1 MKKLNLVAAAL
12 LLASSGAF
20 AATASDSFDVT
31 VNFTSSCS
39 VKTPAADL
47 SFSYTAFQT
56 TDAVKTAS
64 TVFECSRGLTPTF
77 QFDSGTD
84 KSASAAD
91 AATIS
96 GAGLVKG
103 LRYTLDGS
111 ASKTQTGTAA
121 DTSTIGTADEY
132 TVSITGTIVQGQ
144 AGDPTGVATQT
155 RTLTIA
161 Y

>member
-1 MKKLNLVAAAL
+1 MKKLNLIAAAL

-20 AATASDSFDVT
+20 AGTASDSFDVT
-31 VNFTSSCS
+31 VTFTSSCS
-39 VKTPAADL
+39 VKSAAADL
-47 SFSYTAFQT
+47 AFSYTAFQA

-77 QFDSGTD
+77 AFDTGTD
-84 KSASAAD
+84 KTASAAD

-96 GAGLVKG
+96 GAGVVKG
-103 LRYTLDGS
+103 LNYTLDGT

-121 DTSTIGTADEY
+121 DTSSIGTADEY

-144 AGDPTGVATQT
+144 AGDPTGGATQT
-155 RTLTIA
+155 RVLTIT